1 MSNLLREYVRY
12 ILQENTALSFRGSGI
27 SAENVSDNL
36 QRYFERLKEKFA
48 GETSV
53 EIPVVKSSTLPGDT
67 VVVNSSIARLIGK
80 PLTVKNVAT
89 GDSVVLNPSRLDW
102 AIYEL
107 QGRSGSTWGA
117 AVKDKDG
124 QFVRA
129 DSLQKVG
136 FFDTG
141 KANVLQ
147 KQNLQEKGLNNSLQE
162 IIAASGAS
170 FAYLSISSRKVMP
183 RIVNV
188 KTITGTPKADVEV
201 VGVTAEESVFLSLKD
216 GTTVKDFQQYGGITP
231 FKSNPQVQKF
241 AYKVWNLTTPGGPN
255 KREMPFS
262 EVYTSKVS
270 KDLILATV
278 YGQDAA
284 AKGSSFGLEK
294 CDMLLQGT
302 PESVMFIKAGS
313 KGKIPIVKI
322 AGDGHQLVFP
332 QLPSD
337 EFAPVLL
344 ARRDNSTTL
353 SGFGPFTK
361 HQGVRFMCYPKGKM
375 TQKAVEINEALS
387 SVWDNVPEDV
397 GSKAYDSPSKKD

>member
-1 MSNLLREYVRY
+1 MNNLLREYVRH
-12 ILQENTALSFRGSGI
+12 ILQENTSLSFRGSGI
-27 SAENVSDNL
+27 SAENVNDNL
-36 QRYFERLKEKFA
+36 QRYFEILKEKFA

-53 EIPVVKSSTLPGDT
+53 EIPVVKLSELPAGDT
-67 VVVNSSIARLIGK
+67 VVVDSSITRLIGK
-80 PLTVKNVAT
+80 PLTVKNVVA
-89 GDSVVLNPSRLDW
+89 GDVVVLNPSRLDW
-102 AIYEL
+102 AIYEF

-124 QFVRA
+124 KFVRA

-162 IIAASGAS
+162 IIAAAGAS

-201 VGVTAEESVFLSLKD
+201 VGVTATESVFLSLKD
-216 GTTVKDFQQYGGITP
+216 GTTVNDFQQYGGVTP
-231 FKSNPQVQKF
+231 FKLDPQVQEF
-241 AYKVWNLTTPGGPN
+241 AYKVWNITTHGGPN

-270 KDLILATV
+270 KNLILATV
-278 YGQDAA
+278 YGQDAV

-302 PESVMFIKAGS
+302 PESVMFVKTGS

-322 AGDGHQLVFP
+322 VGDGHQLVFP

-387 SVWDNVPEDV
+387 DIWDDDIPEDV
-397 GSKAYDSPSKKD
+397 GSKAYN